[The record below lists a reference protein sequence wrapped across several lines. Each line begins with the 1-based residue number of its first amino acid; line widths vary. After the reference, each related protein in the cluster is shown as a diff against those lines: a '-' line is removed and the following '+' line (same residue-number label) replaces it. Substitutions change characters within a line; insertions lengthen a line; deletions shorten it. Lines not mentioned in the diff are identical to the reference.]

1 MQLRSGRSTLR
12 RQSRNLDEFAE
23 RRRYQQEKVRYQQE
37 QQRIEESIY
46 EDENDTTTTTTTTT
60 NTKIEY
66 SDEILNDKK
75 LLEKKIA
82 SIFHKTSHLLY
93 LNKYQNLNKHSFT
106 QKLQTVMELYE
117 LYRYNIDYLI
127 HYFNN
132 GNQKVK
138 DFARVIYDK
147 GHNIRV
153 EMFNHRLRRTRS
165 ENELYYKCN
174 DLIHF
179 VTYMIHRYV
188 LQPY

>member
-12 RQSRNLDEFAE
+12 RDSRNLDEFAE
-23 RRRYQQEKVRYQQE
+23 RRRYQKEKVRYQKE

-46 EDENDTTTTTTTTT
+46 EDEVV
-60 NTKIEY
+60 KPSSRRIEY
-66 SDEILNDKK
+66 SDEILKDKK

-82 SIFHKTSHLLY
+82 SIFHKSRHLLY
-93 LNKYQNLNKHSFT
+93 LNKCQNLNKHSFT
-106 QKLQTVMELYE
+106 QKLETVMELYE
-117 LYRYNIDYLI
+117 LYRYNMDYLI

-132 GNQKVK
+132 GTQKDK
-138 DFARVIYDK
+138 DLARAIYDK

-153 EMFNHRLRRTRS
+153 EMFNHRLKRTRS

-179 VTYMIHRYV
+179 VTYMIYRYV
-188 LQPY
+188 LAQY